1 MRLRKE
7 TILTRWTKELFSY
20 KEILNGIKNRLHNEL
35 DYNYKERMLFI
46 DAKEYE
52 DFDENIIIFLK
63 DFCDKYCFKPKLH
76 KPITIC
82 ISNYSNDQINDL
94 MTRLYSSKIKAIDGF
109 QGNKFFLNH
118 SFANLYM
125 TAIVMKESSN

>member
-1 MRLRKE
+1 
-7 TILTRWTKELFSY
+7 
-20 KEILNGIKNRLHNEL
+20 
-35 DYNYKERMLFI
+35 MLFI